1 MRMKTSSVF
10 RKSLYSPS
18 TSSLDRDE
26 LLLERISS
34 DIKSRKSSSLSELS
48 FTIMSAVKGNLD
60 SINSF
65 EYNIFEL
72 DALIERKT
80 LHFMAYE
87 IFNNNNYF
95 DELIDEIK
103 FKNFIKEIT
112 AGYDRKVRYH
122 NDLHAGDVM
131 QTTNIMLERG
141 ELIQNLN
148 LTDVDVSAV
157 LLAAIC
163 HDFKHN
169 GYNNLFHIND
179 KSPIAITYNDISVLE
194 NYHVAE
200 SFKVMLKEENNFL
213 CNLNLPQWRHVRR
226 RMIDCILYTDMAN
239 HAKHL
244 SNLKTKIETYQ
255 IKKGENLDKMIF
267 NENNA
272 AKLYEN
278 QQLILGMCVHTAD
291 ISNPAKPELINR
303 KWVDMLFV
311 EFFNQGDVEKKKNL
325 PVSMLCDRD
334 TTNVNKSQ
342 IAFIQF
348 VVAPTFE
355 TLINFVPNISPYY
368 DTIQKNL
375 KRFEVLVQEEEDKK
389 KVNEGLNEI

>member
-1 MRMKTSSVF
+1 MKTSSIF
-10 RKSLYSPS
+10 RKSLYSAGS
-18 TSSLDRDE
+18 NTS
-26 LLLERISS
+26 LERDDMSLNRIGS
-34 DIKSRKSSSLSELS
+34 DIRSRKSSSMSDLSI
-48 FTIMSAVKGNLD
+48 TIMSLIKENLD
-60 SINSF
+60 NINSF
-65 EYNIFEL
+65 EYNIFQL
-72 DALIERKT
+72 DSIIERKT
-80 LHFMAYE
+80 LQFMAYE

-103 FKNFIKEIT
+103 FKNFLKEIT
-112 AGYDRKVRYH
+112 HGYDRNVKYH

-131 QTTNIMLERG
+131 QTVNVMLERG

-169 GYNNLFHIND
+169 GYNNLYHIND
-179 KSPIAITYNDISVLE
+179 KSPIAIAYNDISVLE

-200 SFKVMLKEENNFL
+200 SFKVMMKEENNLL
-213 CNLNLPQWRHVRR
+213 CNLSLPQWRHVRR

-244 SNLKTKIETYQ
+244 SNLKTKIETYD
-255 IKKGENLDKMIF
+255 IKKGENLDKMVL

-272 AKLYEN
+272 AKTYEN

-291 ISNPAKPELINR
+291 ISNPAKPEQTYR

-311 EFFNQGDVEKKKNL
+311 EFFNQGDIEKKNNL

-334 TTNVNKSQ
+334 TTNINKSQ

-348 VVAPTFE
+348 VVAPTYE
-355 TLINFVPNISPYY
+355 TLINFIPKISPYY
-368 DTIQKNL
+368 ETIQTNL
-375 KRFEVLVQEEEDKK
+375 KRYEELVQEDEIKK
-389 KVNEGLNEI
+389 NNA